1 MSRITE
7 RSKKIQQQILRDVF
21 HHPRDLVTHISSIF
35 SISRQAV
42 NRHVSTLVT
51 DGKLTSEGTTK
62 NRVYGI
68 GPVRQ
73 HQVLLD
79 FTNPVSEHDVY
90 FNQFANVL
98 SGIATNISDIVFYG
112 FTEILNNA
120 IDHSN
125 GSECF
130 VSIKRKLDLV
140 EIAIIDNGEGIFKKI
155 TRECQLI
162 DEKQALLELYKGKLT
177 TDPSN
182 HSGQGIFFTSR
193 MFDSFEIYSHKL
205 KFSHDHEV
213 PVDILSDAEYVKRD
227 GTVVAMSISLSST
240 RIDKEIFDEYTVDK
254 EENDFAF
261 NKTIIPVEMVKFG
274 HENLVSRSQA
284 KRLLMRVENFKYVYF
299 DFKNVNSIG
308 QAFADEIFRVYKIR
322 HPDIQLFHTNTSDD
336 VLAMIKRSE
345 SS

>member
-1 MSRITE
+1 MARITE
-7 RSKKIQQQILRDVF
+7 RTKKIQQQILRDVI

-42 NRHVSTLVT
+42 NRHVSTLVA
-51 DGKLTSEGTTK
+51 DGKLISEGATK
-62 NRVYGI
+62 NRIYAL
-68 GPVRQ
+68 GPVRE
-73 HQVLLD
+73 HNVLLEISKS
-79 FTNPVSEHDVY
+79 VSEHDVF
-90 FNQFANVL
+90 FNQFQNIL
-98 SGIATNISDIVFYG
+98 SDMPSNISDIVFYG
-112 FTEILNNA
+112 FTEMLNNV

-130 VSIKRKLDLV
+130 VSVKRNV
-140 EIAIIDNGEGIFKKI
+140 ESIEIGIMDDGEGIFRKI
-155 TRECQLI
+155 TRECNLI
-162 DEKQALLELYKGKLT
+162 DEKQALLELHKGKLT

-193 MFDSFEIYSHKL
+193 MFDRFEIYSHQL
-205 KFSHDHEV
+205 KFSHDHELSL
-213 PVDILSDAEYVKRD
+213 DILSDADYVKRD
-227 GTVVAMSISLSST
+227 GTVVIMSISLSSK
-240 RIDKEIFDEYTVDK
+240 RIDKDIFDEYTVDK
-254 EENDFAF
+254 EVNDYAF

-274 HENLVSRSQA
+274 QENLVSRSQA

-322 HPDIQLFHTNTSDD
+322 HPDIHLFHTNTNED
-336 VLAMIKRSE
+336 VLGMIKRTE